1 MSISVEPKV
10 KLQDVEKLQYHIREI
25 RKTLSK
31 YPMATGFSHM
41 VTTMERTKC
50 GAVELEKW
58 INCLD
63 MGEENV

>member
-31 YPMATGFSHM
+31 YPMATGFSSM
-41 VTTMERTKC
+41 ATTMERAKR
-50 GAVELEKW
+50 GAVDLEKW

-63 MGEENV
+63 VGEKDV

>member
-31 YPMATGFSHM
+31 YPMATGFSNM
-41 VTTMERTKC
+41 ITTMERAKC

-58 INCLD
+58 INFLD
-63 MGEENV
+63 VGKEDV